1 MVIKEIKNK
10 RDYLPLLLLADEQE
24 DMIDLYL
31 DRGTMFVL
39 ENDGI
44 VKGECVV
51 TDEGDGVLE
60 IQNLAVAQE
69 FQGNGYGKELIKFV
83 ADHYKNQYEVLQVG
97 TGDSPL
103 TVPFYEHCG
112 FIQHHIIKNYIVDHY
127 EQPIF
132 EGGKQLID
140 KVYLRMKL

>member
-1 MVIKEIKNK
+1 MVIRQVENK

-24 DMIDLYL
+24 SMIERYL

-39 ENDGI
+39 EDGGK

-60 IQNLAVAQE
+60 IQNLAVARE
-69 FQGNGYGKELIKFV
+69 YQGRGYGRTLIEH
-83 ADHYKNQYEVLQVG
+83 AAAWGRGRYEALLAG

-103 TVPFYEHCG
+103 TVPFYKRCG
-112 FIQHHIIKNYIVDHY
+112 FILDHTVPNFFPEHY
-127 EQPIF
+127 DHPIF

-140 KVYLRMKL
+140 KVYMKKKL

>member
-1 MVIKEIKNK
+1 MVFREIENK

-24 DMIDLYL
+24 NMINLYL

-39 ENDGI
+39 EEDGI
-44 VKGECVV
+44 IKGECVV
-51 TDEGDGVLE
+51 TNEGDGVLE

-69 FQGNGYGKELIKFV
+69 YQGKGYGKQLIEYV
-83 ADHYKNQYEVLQVG
+83 VNHYKNRYTVLQVG

-112 FIQHHIIKNYIVDHY
+112 FVQHHVIKNYIADHY
-127 EQPIF
+127 DQPIF

-140 KVYLRMKL
+140 KIYLRMKL